1 VASQSLV
8 LSINLSEADAA
19 QLSASP
25 QALNSQTQ
33 TGGKAVM
40 RNLKRSAGN
49 IKSNTL
55 VKISRVSLL
64 VLAVL
69 VISAAARQRP
79 YRYISP
85 ALVSRAEQ
93 VTGDHFP
100 LVTSTPRGVTVLARV
115 MPRAE
120 VLNAIDRGLAELFD
134 VARRHGYR
142 NRLSFS
148 DYTVFIARAD
158 RTRDRS
164 GAYSPDIAVPAQQY
178 AGSDYDQGG
187 FIYAAGMVLAF
198 NPSAFIIAEHD
209 HDFGRI
215 SNVVRY
221 EGEHLVLYYNDR
233 SLYERTAD
241 HSRGGGHPILQ

>member
-198 NPSAFIIAEHD
+198 NPSAFVIAEHD

>member
-1 VASQSLV
+1 
-8 LSINLSEADAA
+8 
-19 QLSASP
+19 
-25 QALNSQTQ
+25 
-33 TGGKAVM
+33 M
-40 RNLKRSAGN
+40 RRLKEICPTESMRSN
-49 IKSNTL
+49 RLI
-55 VKISRVSLL
+55 KISKVSFL
-64 VLAVL
+64 VLAM

-79 YRYISP
+79 YRYANP

-120 VLNAIDRGLAELFD
+120 VLNAIDRGLTELFD

-198 NPSAFIIAEHD
+198 NPSAFVIAEHD